1 MGQVTQVMNQEFLQ
15 AVADFVASQNSSE
28 ATQRNTIIL
37 ILLKKIREV
46 MDEII
51 QSYPPAI
58 REQANR
64 FLAEVQSSEMSSTAR
79 RERAQ
84 GQGNV
89 SHHRNHRSHE
99 CCLSSFD
106 MASWQCCFSA
116 LPVIRP
122 HSIKRS
128 SLTAVSRLK
137 FSLHDHRSH
146 RSASRYRV
154 TEIWTPV
161 LFMLMLLVKKK

>member
-58 REQANR
+58 HAQANR
-64 FLAEVQSSEMSSTAR
+64 FLAEVQSAEMSN
-79 RERAQ
+79 AQ
-84 GQGNV
+84 SCVQSGVGGSEQGSSGSGLASGQNKV
-89 SHHRNHRSHE
+89 SH
-99 CCLSSFD
+99 
-106 MASWQCCFSA
+106 
-116 LPVIRP
+116 
-122 HSIKRS
+122 
-128 SLTAVSRLK
+128 
-137 FSLHDHRSH
+137 HRSH
-146 RSASRYRV
+146 RSALTFSSS
-154 TEIWTPV
+154 
-161 LFMLMLLVKKK
+161 